1 MKIEVLLAVLI
12 GLNVLVL
19 VVVLLKTNGRNNN
32 DRSFKELREELQ
44 LSINRYSDFMLKRLN
59 EISTMQNTQF
69 ENIRETVERRLRIL
83 QEDNNRKLEEMRV
96 TVDEKLHTTLEKR
109 LGEAFKQVGDR
120 LEQVHQ
126 GLGEMQKLATGVGD
140 LKNVLTNVRTRGS
153 LGEIQLENQLSQLL
167 STQQYVKNVKTKEGS
182 NDFVEFAIK
191 LPGKNGKD
199 QAVWLPIDS
208 KFPLEQYELLMTAYE
223 KGDKEVIEKTSKR
236 LASDVKGFAKTIRD
250 KYLDPPQT
258 TDFALMYLPIEGL
271 YAEILRFDGLF
282 DNLQREYRIVPV
294 GPTTLAAI
302 LNSLQMGFRS
312 LAIEKHSSEVWKLLG
327 SVKTHFGKFGD
338 LLDKTRKKLDEAGK
352 SMEDA
357 SRKSRYLEGRLSKVQ
372 ELPIK
377 EENNSLNDLPN
388 P

>member
-1 MKIEVLLAVLI
+1 MKIELLLAILI

-19 VVVLLKTNGRNNN
+19 VVVLVKGKGR
-32 DRSFKELREELQ
+32 ELREELQ
-44 LSINRYSDFMLKRLN
+44 TSINRYSDFMLKRLN

-83 QEDNNRKLEEMRV
+83 QEDNNRKLEEMRI

-140 LKNVLTNVRTRGS
+140 LKNVLTNVKTRGT

-167 STQQYVKNVKTKEGS
+167 TTQQYAKNVKTKEGS
-182 NDFVEFAIK
+182 GSFVEFAIK
-191 LPGKNGKD
+191 LPGKNNSAKTI
-199 QAVWLPIDS
+199 WLPIDS
-208 KFPLEQYELLMTAYE
+208 KFPLEKYELLMTAYE
-223 KGDKEVIEKTSKR
+223 NSDKEVIDKTAKQ
-236 LASDVKGFAKTIRD
+236 LASDVKGFAKNIRD
-250 KYLDPPQT
+250 KYLDPPHT

-271 YAEILRFDGLF
+271 YAEVLRFEGLF
-282 DNLQREYRIVPV
+282 DSLQRECRIVPV

-327 SVKTHFGKFGD
+327 TVKTHFGKFGD

-352 SMEDA
+352 TMEDA
-357 SRKSRYLEGRLSKVQ
+357 SKKSRYLEGRLSKVQ
-372 ELPIK
+372 ELPV
-377 EENNSLNDLPN
+377 EDESND
-388 P
+388 